1 MDLQEV
7 KRLLPEYKQ
16 ILELSGG
23 HKPRKFIEK
32 IKIIKTPATYNP
44 SGLGDAAYRFSYY
57 VDKYGKITPGPSYSY
72 ESMMAVGVKPVER
85 TVDIPEGTRLWIVTW
100 DGMWGGNWTVEVFV
114 HGDLLT
120 TSVTEKQTDQQ
131 KYNKYIN
138 ALIERPDI
146 VAYLKQKIEES
157 PNKEIIVK
165 AIDVA
170 RELGPYFENLRET
183 DLFLGLTYSLF
194 THGIV
199 VSTTTG
205 KDINPKT
212 GRGCY
217 LLRMRIAKPGDKLS
231 TKYFDNQ

>member
-1 MDLQEV
+1 MDLQEI

-32 IKIIKTPATYNP
+32 IRIIKTPAIYNS

-72 ESMMAVGVKPVER
+72 ESMMAVGVQPVDR

-100 DGMWGGNWTVEVFV
+100 DGIWGGHWTVEVFV

-120 TSVTEKQTDQQ
+120 TPVTEKQTDQQ

-157 PNKEIIVK
+157 QNKEIIVK
-165 AIDVA
+165 VVDVA
-170 RELGPYFENLRET
+170 RELGSHFENLKEA

-194 THGIV
+194 AHGIV
-199 VSTTTG
+199 ISTHTG

-212 GRGCY
+212 GKGY
-217 LLRMRIAKPGDKLS
+217 LLLKMRN
-231 TKYFDNQ
+231 TK